1 MIQIF
6 KCLEVNSLVKLLQQL
21 INGTSIGFVYALIAI
36 GYSLIY
42 SILSFSNFAHGTF
55 IIAGAYTG
63 FFLMTAASLPVY
75 LAVPGAM
82 LGGALVAVI
91 AEKLA
96 YKPIRDKR
104 GPTLYLIIASM
115 GMSILGENTVISTIG
130 PKFRSYPQILSVTA
144 IQLGGISIS
153 VMDIIA
159 AVVGGVILLVMMW
172 VITKTRQGMAIR
184 AAATDLEAVGLMGVN
199 TNRLIAIVF
208 LVAGAL
214 AGLAGYFLGMKY
226 TVYPQLGSITNK
238 VYVAA
243 VFGGLGSLPGAV
255 IGSILLG
262 IFETLISGYISSS
275 ARDIFVYL
283 LLILVLLVKPT
294 GLMGKKHEDKV

>member
-1 MIQIF
+1 
-6 KCLEVNSLVKLLQQL
+6 
-21 INGTSIGFVYALIAI
+21 
-36 GYSLIY
+36 
-42 SILSFSNFAHGTF
+42 
-55 IIAGAYTG
+55 
-63 FFLMTAASLPVY
+63 
-75 LAVPGAM
+75 
-82 LGGALVAVI
+82 
-91 AEKLA
+91 
-96 YKPIRDKR
+96 
-104 GPTLYLIIASM
+104 
-115 GMSILGENTVISTIG
+115 
-130 PKFRSYPQILSVTA
+130 
-144 IQLGGISIS
+144 
-153 VMDIIA
+153 
-159 AVVGGVILLVMMW
+159 MW